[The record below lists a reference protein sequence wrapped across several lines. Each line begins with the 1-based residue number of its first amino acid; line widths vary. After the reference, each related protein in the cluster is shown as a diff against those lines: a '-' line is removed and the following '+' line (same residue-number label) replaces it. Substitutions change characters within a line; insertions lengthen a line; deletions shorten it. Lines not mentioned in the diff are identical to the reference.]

1 MHIADGVLST
11 PVVASGIAG
20 TGALAA
26 YAAAKTK
33 TEELPKISLLA
44 GAFFIISL
52 VSLPLPG
59 PTCVHPMLAAFL
71 GIMLGSKAVIAVL
84 VGLGLQA
91 VLLQYG
97 GITTLGINTLLVTL
111 PAVAGGQ
118 IFYYSRNISSI
129 FKRGFISGAL
139 ATMLSAA
146 FLALIM
152 YFSDERY
159 AEGFFSLVNM
169 ILITHL
175 VLAVAVEAPITGFAL
190 RHLQKARPALLTKFR
205 SEVD

>member
-11 PVVASGIAG
+11 PVVVSGIAA
-20 TGALAA
+20 TGAITA
-26 YAAAKTK
+26 YAVSKTK
-33 TEELPKISLLA
+33 KQDLPKLSLLT
-44 GAFFIISL
+44 GAFFVVSL

-71 GIMLGSKAVIAVL
+71 GILLGSQAVIPIL

-97 GITTLGINTLLVTL
+97 GITTLGINTLLVTV
-111 PAVAGGQ
+111 PAIMGGAL
-118 IFYYSRNISSI
+118 FHRSRQYISSVVKGAA
-129 FKRGFISGAL
+129 FTGFISTVLVGL
-139 ATMLSAA
+139 
-146 FLALIM
+146 FLAIVM

-169 ILITHL
+169 IILTHVIL
-175 VLAVAVEAPITGFAL
+175 GVLVEAPVTGFAVNYVN
-190 RHLQKARPALLTKFR
+190 KTRPSVLTRK
-205 SEVD
+205 

>member
-11 PVVASGIAG
+11 PVVVTGIAA
-20 TGALAA
+20 TGALVA

-33 TEELPKISLLA
+33 TEELPKISLLT
-44 GAFFIISL
+44 GAFFVVSL
-52 VSLPLPG
+52 FSLPLPG
-59 PTCVHPMLAAFL
+59 PTCVHPMLGAFL
-71 GIMLGSKAVIAVL
+71 GILLGPKAVIAIL

-97 GITTLGINTLLVTL
+97 GITTLGINTLMVAL
-111 PAVAGGQ
+111 PALVSGKL
-118 IFYYSRNISSI
+118 FYALKKSI
-129 FKRGFISGAL
+129 PSPLKRGFIAGVF
-139 ATMLSAA
+139 ATVLVGG

-159 AEGFFSLVNM
+159 GYGYFSLVNL

-175 VLAVAVEAPITGFAL
+175 VLAVVVEGPVTGFAL
-190 RHLQKARPALLTKFR
+190 RYLEKARPALLQR
-205 SEVD
+205 QNY